1 MNRINGNY
9 NRAFS
14 LPPESISMKAENI
27 STNDTNMQ
35 IYMPKMKSSLNKIT
49 CENVN
54 SKTRPHFKN
63 TYSNNCSLDW
73 NDKQDPTDSEL
84 MLQETF
90 NNFDII
96 TRQFMGLS
104 PSLSSLTTDED
115 SGYVRTPFGNHK
127 LADST
132 CSIYNSGNTLSEDS
146 NGAAISNKDEL
157 LLVMVEDLVDW
168 FSKMYPNFIVDLNTD
183 NFFER
188 LSDGVIL
195 CHHATELHNRLATES
210 GNIIKNNKPLKLPG
224 LRISGVQVLLP
235 VSSPVYQT
243 RGLNTSSAAI
253 SFVSRNNVSNFIN
266 WCRQLGMRNSTLFES
281 EDLVCRK
288 NPRNVVVCLLE
299 LARLGGHV
307 GMCIPEIVQLEVEID
322 KQLEMENTLPQWD
335 KTKLSPVSVDA
346 YSSQSSEHLS
356 DNKYDGNASYNQNK
370 ISLNTN
376 GNNYDGHGNDNNSQS
391 SYYRSN
397 RSTELRKQQQQQ
409 RQNRNLSKSQ
419 TNQSANYDNKPTK
432 DMQDK
437 KQKQETQRPMVDFR
451 SLDELVRELLSQCT
465 CKQTFPMIRIG
476 EGRYLFGDKSTQ
488 IFVRILRNH
497 VMVRVGGGWDT
508 LSHFL
513 SKYDECRKVSSS
525 LSQNENPS
533 AVDITNEDS
542 LVKSAAKGLKFDQSQ
557 LSGPEAQ
564 NILEG
569 RLNAVKKRTLSM
581 PTQHEQHLQ
590 DDDSSRTIQMNH
602 TLQLSDKPPVME
614 TNKNFTETRNKL
626 QKCIFDVPSH
636 SEDTDEINTECLTK
650 SQFFSELNLTTLN
663 DEDLSSSSHLPRFKI
678 SDRYAKDAITSDE
691 QNSLSDNQIEE
702 TTKENADVHSS
713 QNINNKYDNT
723 DNQSKTY
730 NFTNSVEKSPTSDK
744 TQRKSIITIIRSE
757 LEKSNVTPYVVN
769 RPYLPKNTYYIDS
782 GRIISNHDIHKEMKD
797 KFQCQNFSR
806 SLNSLNMNCKQVI
819 NQKNSRQVELISV
832 LPTICDNNYNR
843 NGHAT
848 SYKKQTKNPMKYSSE
863 IKNTLVA
870 ADHITVKNNPTLQQ
884 LKSPY
889 HQSSGQ
895 LNQKEVEALVFST
908 VKSLHHH
915 LRNQIH
921 QVIQIL

>member
-27 STNDTNMQ
+27 STNDTNVQ

-243 RGLNTSSAAI
+243 RGLNASSAAI

-513 SKYDECRKVSSS
+513 SNMMSVEKLVH
-525 LSQNENPS
+525 NENPS

-650 SQFFSELNLTTLN
+650 SQ
-663 DEDLSSSSHLPRFKI
+663 
-678 SDRYAKDAITSDE
+678 
-691 QNSLSDNQIEE
+691 
-702 TTKENADVHSS
+702 
-713 QNINNKYDNT
+713 
-723 DNQSKTY
+723 
-730 NFTNSVEKSPTSDK
+730 
-744 TQRKSIITIIRSE
+744 
-757 LEKSNVTPYVVN
+757 
-769 RPYLPKNTYYIDS
+769 
-782 GRIISNHDIHKEMKD
+782 
-797 KFQCQNFSR
+797 
-806 SLNSLNMNCKQVI
+806 
-819 NQKNSRQVELISV
+819 
-832 LPTICDNNYNR
+832 
-843 NGHAT
+843 
-848 SYKKQTKNPMKYSSE
+848 
-863 IKNTLVA
+863 NTLVA

-895 LNQKEVEALVFST
+895 LNQKRSRSSSVFNRKISPSSCKKSNPSGYPNSLTST
-908 VKSLHHH
+908 HGHRSKNQQVQIVYTSGENKTIKNDSTADDHLHEKRHVNGYNDRGHNTQLISIDNKPRRGSLIPVSTRSYSSSRIPLKQH
-915 LRNQIH
+915 
-921 QVIQIL
+921 